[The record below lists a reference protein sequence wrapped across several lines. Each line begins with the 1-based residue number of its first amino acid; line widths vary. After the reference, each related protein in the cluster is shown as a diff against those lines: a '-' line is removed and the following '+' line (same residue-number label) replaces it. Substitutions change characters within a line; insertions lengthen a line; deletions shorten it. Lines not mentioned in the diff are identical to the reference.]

1 MLVLWGCLGK
11 VVTFGEVGG
20 QIEKNSGH
28 FKEKQGNFN
37 GKRKENRR
45 IRFNNTAMGSRKG
58 EGSGAANW
66 GQIGWISWYLG
77 GGKTSIFGH
86 FWRCKTWRFGRLVS
100 TRDAIGPCKVG
111 NVPGKNGCQG
121 RNTFLPN
128 SDKTLEKELKTLDD
142 DNWKCLG
149 GSGIF
154 LPIPSHSTKGLLTH

>member
-1 MLVLWGCLGK
+1 MLILWGSLGK

-28 FKEKQGNFN
+28 FKEKQENFKEKQENLKEKQEHFKEKQGNFNGKQENFN

-111 NVPGKNGCQG
+111 SVPGKNGCQG

-128 SDKTLEKELKTLDD
+128 SDKTLEK
-142 DNWKCLG
+142 
-149 GSGIF
+149 
-154 LPIPSHSTKGLLTH
+154 